1 MKMKSVDSS
10 KLKTKSQLP
19 SGFIYHCCYP
29 DSRWIRGV
37 IYVLCSKNQFN
48 NGVDFKQRIGFSI
61 NLEEWKERPVMAMTN
76 NQMMSNSINQI
87 AMTCSKMPV
96 FL

>member
-1 MKMKSVDSS
+1 MKSMDSS
-10 KLKTKSQLP
+10 KLKTKSQ
-19 SGFIYHCCYP
+19 YYP

-76 NQMMSNSINQI
+76 NQMMSNSINRI
-87 AMTCSKMPV
+87 AMT
-96 FL
+96 L